1 MIERLAIHVS
11 VRRAGSLAFL
21 PVAICATTFSIGARN
36 TIGAELR
43 PLTLPS
49 QNPEVVRE
57 YRRSPPSTR
66 VVDEQVYKD
75 FGTKVKAMPQ
85 PERDKLL
92 RTFRERRESSQ
103 KRQRFEEAAH
113 YGRLVTILEGSH
125 KGGS

>member
-1 MIERLAIHVS
+1 MIKRLAIHIS

-21 PVAICATTFSIGARN
+21 PVAICATTLLLGARN
-36 TIGAELR
+36 TVGAELR
-43 PLTLPS
+43 PLALPS

-113 YGRLVTILEGSH
+113 YGRLVSILEARP
-125 KGGS
+125 

>member
-1 MIERLAIHVS
+1 MIKRLAIRVS

-21 PVAICATTFSIGARN
+21 AVAICAATLSIGARN
-36 TIGAELR
+36 TAGAELR
-43 PLTLPS
+43 PLALPS

-92 RTFRERRESSQ
+92 RTFRERRDSSQ
-103 KRQRFEEAAH
+103 KRQGFEEAAH
-113 YGRLVTILEGSH
+113 YGRLVSILEARP
-125 KGGS
+125 